1 MAFSQSGG
9 KTMGKIIAVTNQ
21 KGGVGKTTSSIN
33 ISAALAYLGYK
44 VLLVDVDSQA
54 NASTGV
60 GIYKG
65 VAEQT
70 IFDLL
75 IDDLDP
81 KSAVLKTSEENLY
94 LIPSSQELSGID
106 SLIMS
111 DKKREFKLKDKLD
124 LIKDDYDFIII
135 DCPPSLG
142 LLTINALTAADS
154 TLIPVQCEY
163 YALEGLTQLLNTIRI
178 VQKRLNPNL
187 AIEGVLLTML
197 DPRTRLGKDVIDEV
211 KLYFK
216 EKVFNTIIPR
226 LVRLS
231 EAPSFGKSIID
242 YDLASKGSQ
251 YYIDLAREV
260 VKNNGK

>member
-1 MAFSQSGG
+1 
-9 KTMGKIIAVTNQ
+9 MGKIIAITNQ

-33 ISAALAYLGYK
+33 ISAALAHIGFK
-44 VLLVDVDSQA
+44 VLLVDIDSQA

-60 GIYKG
+60 GVYKG
-65 VAEQT
+65 AVNQT

-75 IDDLDP
+75 IDDLNP
-81 KSAVLKTSEENLY
+81 KAVVLATSEKGLY

-106 SLIMS
+106 ALIIG
-111 DKKREFKLKDKLD
+111 DRRREYKLKDKLEQ
-124 LIKDDYDFIII
+124 LKADYDFIII

-178 VQKRLNPNL
+178 VQKRLNPSL

-197 DPRTRLGKDVIDEV
+197 DTRTKLGKDVIDEV

-242 YDLASKGSQ
+242 YDLTSKGSQ
-251 YYIDLAREV
+251 YYIDLAKEV
-260 VKNNGK
+260 VKNNDK

>member
-1 MAFSQSGG
+1 
-9 KTMGKIIAVTNQ
+9 MGKIIAVTNQ

-33 ISAALAYLGYK
+33 VSASLAYLGFK
-44 VLLVDVDSQA
+44 VLLVDIDSQA

-65 VAEQT
+65 DVKRT
-70 IFDLL
+70 VFDLMV
-75 IDDLDP
+75 DDIEP
-81 KSAVLKTSEENLY
+81 KSVVLATSEKNLY

-106 SLIMS
+106 QLIMQE
-111 DKKREFKLKDKLD
+111 KQREFKLKKKLE
-124 LIKDDYDFIII
+124 LIRDDYDYIII

-178 VQKRLNPNL
+178 VQKRLNPKL
-187 AIEGVLLTML
+187 SIEGVLLTML
-197 DPRTRLGKDVIDEV
+197 DTRTKLGKDVIDEV

-242 YDLASKGSQ
+242 YDLSSKGAQ
-251 YYIDLAREV
+251 FYIQLAQEV

>member
-1 MAFSQSGG
+1 
-9 KTMGKIIAVTNQ
+9 MGKIIAVTNQ

-44 VLLVDVDSQA
+44 VLLVDIDSQA

-60 GIYKG
+60 GVYKG
-65 VAEQT
+65 AVNQT

-81 KSAVLKTSEENLY
+81 RAAILATAEKNLY

-106 SLIMS
+106 ALIMS
-111 DKKREFKLKDKLD
+111 DKRREYKLKEKLAV
-124 LIKDDYDFIII
+124 LKNDYDFIII

-178 VQKRLNPNL
+178 VQKRLNPDL

-197 DPRTRLGKDVIDEV
+197 DTRTKLGKDVIDEV

-251 YYIDLAREV
+251 YYIDLAKEV

>member
-1 MAFSQSGG
+1 
-9 KTMGKIIAVTNQ
+9 MGKIIAVTNQ

-33 ISAALAYLGYK
+33 VSAALAHLGYK

-60 GIYKG
+60 GVYKG
-65 VAEQT
+65 DAKRT
-70 IFDLL
+70 IFDLFVDNL
-75 IDDLDP
+75 EP
-81 KSAVLKTSEENLY
+81 KSVVLATSEKNLY

-111 DKKREFKLKDKLD
+111 DKKREFKLKEKLEV
-124 LIKDDYDFIII
+124 IKDDYDYIIV

-197 DPRTRLGKDVIDEV
+197 DPRTTLGKDVINDV
-211 KLYFK
+211 RRYFK

-231 EAPSFGKSIID
+231 EAPSHGKSIID

-251 YYIDLAREV
+251 YYIDLAKEV
-260 VKNNGK
+260 VKNNEK

>member
-1 MAFSQSGG
+1 
-9 KTMGKIIAVTNQ
+9 MGKIIAVTNQ

-33 ISAALAYLGYK
+33 ISAALAHLGYK
-44 VLLVDVDSQA
+44 ILLVDIDSQA

-60 GIYKG
+60 GVYKG
-65 VAEQT
+65 DAKRT

-75 IDDLDP
+75 IDDLEP
-81 KSAVLKTSEENLY
+81 KSAVLATSEKNLY
-94 LIPSSQELSGID
+94 LLPSSQELSGID
-106 SLIMS
+106 ALIMS
-111 DKKREFKLKDKLD
+111 DKKREFKLKEKLEM
-124 LIKDDYDFIII
+124 IKDDYDFIIV

-197 DPRTRLGKDVIDEV
+197 DTRTKLGKDVIDEV

-216 EKVFNTIIPR
+216 EKVFNTIVPR

-242 YDLASKGSQ
+242 YDLNSKGAH
-251 YYIDLAREV
+251 YYIELAKEV
-260 VKNNGK
+260 VKNNGE

>member
-1 MAFSQSGG
+1 
-9 KTMGKIIAVTNQ
+9 MGKIIAVTNQ

-33 ISAALAYLGYK
+33 VSAALAYLGYK
-44 VLLVDVDSQA
+44 VLLVDTDSQA

-60 GIYKG
+60 GVYKG
-65 VAEQT
+65 TVKKT
-70 IFDLL
+70 IFDL
-75 IDDLDP
+75 IVDDLDP
-81 KSAVLKTSEENLY
+81 NSVIVKTAEQNLF
-94 LIPSSQELSGID
+94 LLPSSQELSGID
-106 SLIMS
+106 SIIMS
-111 DKKREFKLKDKLD
+111 DKRREFKLKEKLD
-124 LIKDDYDFIII
+124 LVKHDYDYIII

-142 LLTINALTAADS
+142 LLTINALTAAHS

-178 VQKRLNPNL
+178 VQKRLNPEL
-187 AIEGVLLTML
+187 SIEGVLLTML
-197 DPRTRLGKDVIDEV
+197 DTRTKLGKDVIDEV

-216 EKVFNTIIPR
+216 EKVFNTVIPR

-231 EAPSFGKSIID
+231 EAPSFGKSIIT

-251 YYIDLAREV
+251 YYIDLAKEV

>member
-1 MAFSQSGG
+1 
-9 KTMGKIIAVTNQ
+9 MGKIIAVTNQ

-33 ISAALAYLGYK
+33 ISAALAHLGYK
-44 VLLVDVDSQA
+44 VLLVDIDSQA

-60 GIYKG
+60 GVYKG
-65 VAEQT
+65 DAKRT

-75 IDDLDP
+75 VDDLDP
-81 KSAVLKTSEENLY
+81 TSAILATSEENLY
-94 LIPSSQELSGID
+94 LLPSSQELSGID
-106 SLIMS
+106 ALIMN
-111 DKKREFKLKDKLD
+111 DRKREFKLKEVLK
-124 LIKDDYDFIII
+124 IVKVDYDFIIV

-187 AIEGVLLTML
+187 SIEGVLLTML
-197 DPRTRLGKDVIDEV
+197 DTRTKLGKDVIDEV
-211 KLYFK
+211 RLYFK

-242 YDLASKGSQ
+242 YDLNSKGSQ
-251 YYIDLAREV
+251 YYIDLAKEV

>member
-1 MAFSQSGG
+1 M
-9 KTMGKIIAVTNQ
+9 MGRIIAITNQ

-33 ISAALAYLGYK
+33 LSAALAHLGHK
-44 VLLVDVDSQA
+44 ILLIDIDSQA

-60 GIYKG
+60 GVYKG
-65 VAEQT
+65 DVERT
-70 IFDLL
+70 VFDLM
-75 IDDLDP
+75 IDELDP
-81 KSAVLKTSEENLY
+81 KSVVLATSEKNLY

-106 SLIMS
+106 SLIMT
-111 DKKREFKLKDKLD
+111 DKRREFKLKDKLE
-124 LIKDDYDFIII
+124 LIKDEYDYIII

-142 LLTINALTAADS
+142 LLTINALTASDS

-163 YALEGLTQLLNTIRI
+163 FALEGLTQLLNTIRI

-197 DPRTRLGKDVIDEV
+197 GRNNHGLAVSEEV

-226 LVRLS
+226 LVRFS
-231 EAPSFGKSIID
+231 EAPSFGKSIIS
-242 YDLASKGSQ
+242 YDLKSKASQ
-251 YYIDLAREV
+251 CYIDLAKEV

>member
-1 MAFSQSGG
+1 
-9 KTMGKIIAVTNQ
+9 MGKIIAVTNQ

-33 ISAALAYLGYK
+33 TSAALAHLGYK
-44 VLLVDVDSQA
+44 VLLVDIDSQA

-65 VAEQT
+65 DAKRT

-75 IDDLDP
+75 VDDLEP
-81 KSAVLKTSEENLY
+81 KLAILATSEKNLY

-106 SLIMS
+106 ALIMNE
-111 DKKREFKLKDKLD
+111 KKREFKLKEKLE
-124 LIKDDYDFIII
+124 IVKDEYDFIII

-142 LLTINALTAADS
+142 LLTINALTAANS

-187 AIEGVLLTML
+187 SIEGVVLTML
-197 DPRTRLGKDVIDEV
+197 DTRTKLGKDVIDEV

-242 YDLASKGSQ
+242 YDLTSKASK
-251 YYIDLAREV
+251 YYIDLAKEV

>member
-1 MAFSQSGG
+1 
-9 KTMGKIIAVTNQ
+9 MGKIIAVTNQ

-33 ISAALAYLGYK
+33 VSAALAHLGYK

-60 GIYKG
+60 GVYKG
-65 VAEQT
+65 GADHT

-75 IDDLDP
+75 LDDLDP
-81 KSAVLKTSEENLY
+81 KSVILETSEKNLY

-106 SLIMS
+106 SIIMS
-111 DKKREFKLKDKLD
+111 DKKREYRLKEKLGV
-124 LIKDDYDFIII
+124 IKDDYDFIIV

-178 VQKRLNPNL
+178 VQKRLNPDL

-197 DPRTRLGKDVIDEV
+197 DPRTRLGKDIIDDV
-211 KLYFK
+211 RRYFK

-231 EAPSFGKSIID
+231 EAPSHGKSIIE
-242 YDLASKGSQ
+242 YDLTSKGSK
-251 YYIDLAREV
+251 YYIDLAQEV
-260 VKNNGK
+260 VKNNGKQTG

>member
-1 MAFSQSGG
+1 
-9 KTMGKIIAVTNQ
+9 MGKIIAVTNQ

-33 ISAALAYLGYK
+33 ISAALAYLGFK
-44 VLLVDVDSQA
+44 VLLVDIDSQA

-60 GIYKG
+60 GVYKG
-65 VAEQT
+65 AVKQT

-75 IDDLDP
+75 VDDLEP
-81 KSAVLKTSEENLY
+81 KAAILSTSEKNLY

-106 SLIMS
+106 ALIMS
-111 DKKREFKLKDKLD
+111 DKRREYKLKEI
-124 LIKDDYDFIII
+124 LIKVKNDYDFVII

-197 DPRTRLGKDVIDEV
+197 DTRTKLGKDVIDEV

-242 YDLASKGSQ
+242 YDLTSKASK
-251 YYIDLAREV
+251 YYIDLAKEV

>member
-1 MAFSQSGG
+1 
-9 KTMGKIIAVTNQ
+9 MGKIIAVTNQ

-33 ISAALAYLGYK
+33 ISAALAHLGYK
-44 VLLVDVDSQA
+44 VLLVDIDSQA

-60 GIYKG
+60 GVYKG
-65 VAEQT
+65 DTKRT

-75 IDDLDP
+75 VDDLEP
-81 KSAVLKTSEENLY
+81 KSAILATSEKNLY

-106 SLIMS
+106 ALIMS
-111 DKKREFKLKDKLD
+111 DKKREFRLKEKLEV
-124 LIKDDYDFIII
+124 IKDEYDFIIV

-178 VQKRLNPNL
+178 VQKRLNPDL
-187 AIEGVLLTML
+187 SIEGVLLTML
-197 DPRTRLGKDVIDEV
+197 DTRTRLGKDVIDEV
-211 KLYFK
+211 RLYFK

-242 YDLASKGSQ
+242 YDLTSKASK
-251 YYIDLAREV
+251 YYIDLAKEV
-260 VKNNGK
+260 VKNNG

>member
-1 MAFSQSGG
+1 
-9 KTMGKIIAVTNQ
+9 MGKIIAVTNQ
-21 KGGVGKTTSSIN
+21 KGGVGKTTTSIN

-60 GIYKG
+60 GVYKG
-65 VAEQT
+65 DAKRT

-75 IDDLDP
+75 VDDVEP
-81 KSAVLKTSEENLY
+81 KSAILATSEENLY

-106 SLIMS
+106 ALIMS
-111 DKKREFKLKDKLD
+111 DKKREFKLKEKLE
-124 LIKDDYDFIII
+124 LVKDDYDFILV

-154 TLIPVQCEY
+154 TMIPVQCEY

-178 VQKRLNPNL
+178 VQKRLNPDL
-187 AIEGVLLTML
+187 SIEGVLLTML
-197 DPRTRLGKDVIDEV
+197 DTRTRLGKDVIDEV
-211 KLYFK
+211 RLYFK

-242 YDLASKGSQ
+242 YDITSKASQ
-251 YYIDLAREV
+251 YYIDLAKEV
-260 VKNNGK
+260 VKNNGQ

>member
-1 MAFSQSGG
+1 
-9 KTMGKIIAVTNQ
+9 MGKIIAVTNQ
-21 KGGVGKTTSSIN
+21 KGGVGKTTTSIN
-33 ISAALAYLGYK
+33 TAAALAYSGHK
-44 VLLVDVDSQA
+44 ILLVDIDSQA

-60 GIYKG
+60 GVNKG
-65 VAEQT
+65 VVKQT

-75 IDDLDP
+75 IDDLEP
-81 KSAVLKTSEENLY
+81 KAAVLATSEKNLY
-94 LIPSSQELSGID
+94 LLPSSQELSGID
-106 SLIMS
+106 ALIMT
-111 DKKREFKLKDKLD
+111 DKRREFKLKDKLE
-124 LIKDDYDFIII
+124 LIKDDYDFILV

-187 AIEGVLLTML
+187 SIEGVLLTML
-197 DPRTRLGKDVIDEV
+197 DTRTRLGKDVIDEV

-226 LVRLS
+226 LIRLS

-242 YDLASKGSQ
+242 YDLTSKAAK
-251 YYIDLAREV
+251 YYIDLAEEV

>member
-1 MAFSQSGG
+1 
-9 KTMGKIIAVTNQ
+9 MGRIIAITNQ

-33 ISAALAYLGYK
+33 LSASLAYLGYK
-44 VLLVDVDSQA
+44 VLLVDIDSQA

-60 GIYKG
+60 GVYKG
-65 VAEQT
+65 DATKT
-70 IFDLL
+70 IFELL
-75 IDDLDP
+75 IDDIKVEDV
-81 KSAVLKTSEENLY
+81 AIKTGEKNLY
-94 LIPSSQELSGID
+94 LIPSSQEISGID
-106 SLIMS
+106 TLIVN
-111 DKKREFKLKDKLD
+111 DRDREFKLKRKLD
-124 LIKDDYDFIII
+124 EARNDYDYIII

-178 VQKRLNPNL
+178 VQKRLNSNL
-187 AIEGVLLTML
+187 SIEGVLLTML
-197 DPRTRLGKDVIDEV
+197 DRRTKLGIDVINEV

-231 EAPSFGKSIID
+231 EAPSFGMSIID
-242 YDLASKGSQ
+242 YDFSSKASK

-260 VKNNGK
+260 VKNNDKK

>member
-1 MAFSQSGG
+1 
-9 KTMGKIIAVTNQ
+9 MGKIITLTNQ
-21 KGGVGKTTSSIN
+21 KGGVGKTTTSIN
-33 ISAALAYLGYK
+33 ISASLAHLGHR

-65 VAEQT
+65 DAKRT

-75 IDDLDP
+75 VDDLDP
-81 KSAVLKTSEENLY
+81 NEAILPTSEENLF

-106 SLIMS
+106 ILIMS
-111 DKKREFKLKDKLD
+111 DENREFKLKEKLAV
-124 LIKDDYDFIII
+124 IKDDYDFIVI

-142 LLTINALTAADS
+142 LLTINALTAADA

-187 AIEGVLLTML
+187 SIEGVLLTML
-197 DPRTRLGKDVIDEV
+197 DTRTKLGKDVIEEV

-231 EAPSFGKSIID
+231 EAPSFGKSIIN
-242 YDLASKGSQ
+242 YDLTSKAAK
-251 YYIDLAREV
+251 YYIDLAKEV

>member
-1 MAFSQSGG
+1 
-9 KTMGKIIAVTNQ
+9 MGKIIAVTNQ
-21 KGGVGKTTSSIN
+21 KGGVGKTTTSIN
-33 ISAALAYLGYK
+33 VSAALAYLGYK

-65 VAEQT
+65 AAEKT

-75 IDDLDP
+75 VDDLEA
-81 KSAVLKTSEENLY
+81 KSIILETSEKNLY

-111 DKKREFKLKDKLD
+111 DKKREFRLKNK
-124 LIKDDYDFIII
+124 IEHIRNDYDFIII

-197 DPRTRLGKDVIDEV
+197 DPRTRLGKDVINEV

-242 YDLASKGSQ
+242 YDLTSKGSQ
-251 YYIDLAREV
+251 YYIDLAQEV
-260 VKNNGK
+260 IKNNSK

>member
-1 MAFSQSGG
+1 
-9 KTMGKIIAVTNQ
+9 MGKIIAVTNQ

-33 ISAALAYLGYK
+33 LSASLAYLGHK
-44 VLLVDVDSQA
+44 VLLVDLDPQA

-60 GIYKG
+60 GVYKG
-65 VAEQT
+65 DAEVT

-75 IDDLDP
+75 VDDILAMSTV
-81 KSAVLKTSEENLY
+81 KETKEKNLF
-94 LIPSSQELSGID
+94 LIPSSQELSGFESMIV
-106 SLIMS
+106 ME
-111 DKKREFKLKDKLD
+111 KEREFRLKPKLEQLREHF
-124 LIKDDYDFIII
+124 DYIII

-142 LLTINALTAADS
+142 LLTINALSAADS

-178 VQKRLNPNL
+178 VQRRLNRRL
-187 AIEGVLLTML
+187 SIEGVLLTML
-197 DPRTRLGKDVIDEV
+197 DRRTRLGLDVINEV

-231 EAPSFGKSIID
+231 EAPSFGKSIIE
-242 YDLASKGSQ
+242 YDLKSSAAQ
-251 YYIDLAREV
+251 FYIELADEV
-260 VKNNGK
+260 VKNNGSK

>member
-1 MAFSQSGG
+1 
-9 KTMGKIIAVTNQ
+9 MGKIIAVTNQ
-21 KGGVGKTTSSIN
+21 KGGVGKTTSSVN

-44 VLLVDVDSQA
+44 VLLVDIDSQA

-60 GIYKG
+60 GVYKG
-65 VAEQT
+65 VVKKT
-70 IFDLL
+70 IFDL
-75 IDDLDP
+75 IVDDLDP
-81 KSAVLKTSEENLY
+81 KDTILATSEKNLY

-106 SLIMS
+106 ALIMAE
-111 DKKREFKLKDKLD
+111 KRREFKLKEKLD
-124 LIKDDYDFIII
+124 KIKNDYDFIII

-142 LLTINALTAADS
+142 LLTINALTSADS

-178 VQKRLNPNL
+178 VQKRLNPEL

-197 DPRTRLGKDVIDEV
+197 DTRTKLGKDVIDEV

-251 YYIDLAREV
+251 YYIELAKEV

>member
-1 MAFSQSGG
+1 
-9 KTMGKIIAVTNQ
+9 MGKIIAITNQ

-33 ISAALAYLGYK
+33 ISAALAHIGFK
-44 VLLVDVDSQA
+44 VLLVDIDSQA

-60 GIYKG
+60 GVYKG
-65 VAEQT
+65 AVNQT

-75 IDDLDP
+75 IDDLNP
-81 KSAVLKTSEENLY
+81 KSVVLATSEKGLY

-106 SLIMS
+106 ALIIG
-111 DKKREFKLKDKLD
+111 DRRREYKLKDKLEQ
-124 LIKDDYDFIII
+124 LKDDYDFIII

-178 VQKRLNPNL
+178 VQKRLNPSL

-197 DPRTRLGKDVIDEV
+197 DTRTKLGKDVIDEV

-242 YDLASKGSQ
+242 YDLTSKGSQ
-251 YYIDLAREV
+251 YYIDLAKEV
-260 VKNNGK
+260 VKNNDK

>member
-1 MAFSQSGG
+1 
-9 KTMGKIIAVTNQ
+9 MGKIIAVTNQ

-33 ISAALAYLGYK
+33 ISAALAYLGFK
-44 VLLVDVDSQA
+44 VLLVDIDSQA

-60 GIYKG
+60 GVYKG
-65 VAEQT
+65 DAELT
-70 IFDLL
+70 VFDLL
-75 IDDLDP
+75 VDDLDP
-81 KSAVLKTSEENLY
+81 RMAILPTSENNLH
-94 LIPSSQELSGID
+94 LIPSSQEISGID
-106 SLIMS
+106 ALIMGE
-111 DKKREFKLKDKLD
+111 KRREFKLKEKLEV
-124 LIKDDYDFIII
+124 IKHDYDIIII

-187 AIEGVLLTML
+187 SIEGVLLTML
-197 DPRTRLGKDVIDEV
+197 DTRTKLGKDVIDEV

-242 YDLASKGSQ
+242 YDLTSNASK
-251 YYIDLAREV
+251 YYIELAKEV
-260 VKNNGK
+260 VKNNGKQIR

>member
-1 MAFSQSGG
+1 
-9 KTMGKIIAVTNQ
+9 MGKIIAVTNQ

-33 ISAALAYLGYK
+33 ISAALAHLGYK

-60 GIYKG
+60 GVYKG
-65 VAEQT
+65 DAKRT

-75 IDDLDP
+75 VDDLEP
-81 KSAVLKTSEENLY
+81 KSAILATSEKNLY

-111 DKKREFKLKDKLD
+111 DKKREFKLKEKLEV
-124 LIKDDYDFIII
+124 IKDEYDFIIV

-187 AIEGVLLTML
+187 SIEGVLLTML
-197 DPRTRLGKDVIDEV
+197 DTRTRLGKDVIDEV

-226 LVRLS
+226 LIRLS
-231 EAPSFGKSIID
+231 EAPSFGKSIIA
-242 YDLASKGSQ
+242 YDLTSKAAK
-251 YYIDLAREV
+251 YYIDLAEEV
-260 VKNNGK
+260 AKNNGK

>member
-1 MAFSQSGG
+1 
-9 KTMGKIIAVTNQ
+9 MGKIIAVTNQ
-21 KGGVGKTTSSIN
+21 KGGVGKTTTSIN
-33 ISAALAYLGYK
+33 ISAALAHIGYK
-44 VLLVDVDSQA
+44 VLLVDTDSQA

-60 GIYKG
+60 GVYKG
-65 VAEQT
+65 TVKQT

-75 IDDLDP
+75 VDDLEAKDVIL
-81 KSAVLKTSEENLY
+81 STSENNLY
-94 LIPSSQELSGID
+94 LLPSSQELSGID
-106 SLIMS
+106 ALIMS
-111 DKKREFKLKDKLD
+111 DKRREFKLKEVLTKV
-124 LIKDDYDFIII
+124 KDDYDFIII

-154 TLIPVQCEY
+154 ALIPVQCEY

-197 DPRTRLGKDVIDEV
+197 DTRTKLGKDVIDEV

-216 EKVFNTIIPR
+216 EKVFNTVIPR

-242 YDLASKGSQ
+242 YDLLSKGSK
-251 YYIDLAREV
+251 YYIDLAKEV

>member
-1 MAFSQSGG
+1 
-9 KTMGKIIAVTNQ
+9 MGKIIAVTNQ
-21 KGGVGKTTSSIN
+21 KGGVGKTTTSIN
-33 ISAALAYLGYK
+33 LSAALAYLGYK

-60 GIYKG
+60 GVYKG
-65 VAEQT
+65 HAEQT

-81 KSAVLKTSEENLY
+81 KSVILATGEKNLY

-106 SLIMS
+106 SMIMS
-111 DKKREFKLKDKLD
+111 DKKREYRLKEKLD
-124 LIKDDYDFIII
+124 IIKDDYDFILV

-178 VQKRLNPNL
+178 VQKRLNANL

-197 DPRTRLGKDVIDEV
+197 DPRTRLGRDVIDDV
-211 KLYFK
+211 RRYFK

-231 EAPSFGKSIID
+231 EAPSHGKSIID
-242 YDLASKGSQ
+242 YDLTSKGSQ
-251 YYIDLAREV
+251 YYIDLAKEV
-260 VKNNGK
+260 IKSNDK

>member
-1 MAFSQSGG
+1 
-9 KTMGKIIAVTNQ
+9 MGRIIAVTNQ

-33 ISAALAYLGYK
+33 VSAALAHLGHK
-44 VLLVDVDSQA
+44 ILLVDIDSQA

-60 GIYKG
+60 GVYKG
-65 VAEQT
+65 DVKRT

-75 IDDLDP
+75 VDNLDP
-81 KSAVLKTSEENLY
+81 KSVIMATSEKNLY

-106 SLIMS
+106 SLIMTE
-111 DKKREFKLKDKLD
+111 KKREFKLREKLE
-124 LIKDDYDFIII
+124 LIKDDYDYIIV

-197 DPRTRLGKDVIDEV
+197 DRRTNLGLDVINEV

-226 LVRLS
+226 MVRLS

-242 YDLASKGSQ
+242 YDLTSKASE
-251 YYIDLAREV
+251 YYIDLAKEV
-260 VKNNGK
+260 VKNSGN

>member
-1 MAFSQSGG
+1 
-9 KTMGKIIAVTNQ
+9 MGKIIAVTNQ

-33 ISAALAYLGYK
+33 TSAALAHLGYK
-44 VLLVDVDSQA
+44 VLLVDIDSQA

-60 GIYKG
+60 GVYKG
-65 VAEQT
+65 DAKRT

-75 IDDLDP
+75 VDDLEP
-81 KSAVLKTSEENLY
+81 KLAILATSEKNLY

-106 SLIMS
+106 ALIMN
-111 DKKREFKLKDKLD
+111 DKKREFKLKEKLE
-124 LIKDDYDFIII
+124 IVKDEYDFIII

-142 LLTINALTAADS
+142 LLTINALTAANS

-187 AIEGVLLTML
+187 SIEGVVLTML
-197 DPRTRLGKDVIDEV
+197 DTRTKLGKDVIDEV

-242 YDLASKGSQ
+242 YDLTSKASK
-251 YYIDLAREV
+251 YYIDLAKEV

>member
-1 MAFSQSGG
+1 
-9 KTMGKIIAVTNQ
+9 MGRIIAVTNQ

-33 ISAALAYLGYK
+33 LSASLAHLGYRI
-44 VLLVDVDSQA
+44 LLVDIDSQA

-60 GIYKG
+60 GVYKG
-65 VAEQT
+65 DTKKT

-75 IDDLDP
+75 IDNV
-81 KSAVLKTSEENLY
+81 ATSEVVVQTSEKNLY
-94 LIPSSQELSGID
+94 LVPSSQELSGID
-106 SLIMS
+106 TLIVN
-111 DKKREFKLKDKLD
+111 DKDREFKLKVKLEEV
-124 LIKDDYDFIII
+124 KDDYDYIII

-187 AIEGVLLTML
+187 SIEGVLLTML
-197 DPRTRLGKDVIDEV
+197 DRRTKLGIDVINEV

-242 YDLASKGSQ
+242 YDFHSKASK
-251 YYIDLAREV
+251 YYIDLAHEV
-260 VKNNGK
+260 VKNNDKK